1 MTPGNEHSIESI
13 HRIERALV
21 LLAYNVELN
30 GDVVLP
36 LYEKLER
43 EYEAMKSRYDTR
55 ERARRLLA
63 SYVDSQDL
71 RVIR

>member
-1 MTPGNEHSIESI
+1 M
-13 HRIERALV
+13 
-21 LLAYNVELN
+21 ELN